1 MSCFVSSHL
10 SSLDEA
16 GHSNWRIF
24 SFSFFVLFLMNRNL
38 ADTESYRLV
47 MTLPTK
53 TVVAIK
59 KEKEMKELWAL
70 LFLVL
75 LNYGISF
82 RMATFNLRP
91 TTIFRMPAVKQKDIT
106 MPALSS
112 TMKEGKIVS
121 WNKKI
126 GEKVQSGEV
135 LLVVE
140 SDKADMDVEAFEDGI
155 LAAIFTPAGGT
166 AAVGAVVASLVDNAA
181 DISKVQAPG
190 AAAASTP
197 APATPS
203 VEVKQTASTSSS
215 SSAPTTPSP
224 PANIPPHQQILMPAL
239 SSTMKEGKI
248 VSWSKKV
255 GDKISSGD
263 MVLVVESDKA
273 DMDVE
278 SFEEGYLAAILVNNG
293 EVAAV
298 GAPVAYL
305 ATSKETIVE
314 VQNYAKAG
322 APVFGVSM
330 ETEKTSQSSSSPNA
344 IPGAATDSVASSST
358 TTTSSSSSSSSSS
371 STPVVVNDG
380 RISASGYAKS
390 IAKEMGIDL
399 RTVHPSRPDQYIVST
414 DLQNTAPISTSSAIS
429 FASGW
434 KSAPD
439 VINATPTAKK
449 LAAENNLEINKISG
463 TGPYGRV
470 TPEDVLKAAGKY
482 VPPKTTSTSTPTVV
496 AAPAKGAATTPA
508 TAAAVTAVPEGIVEM
523 NGMQKAV
530 VKNME
535 HSLTVPVFRVSR

>member
-1 MSCFVSSHL
+1 MDRTGSSYLCFT
-10 SSLDEA
+10 
-16 GHSNWRIF
+16 WRLF
-24 SFSFFVLFLMNRNL
+24 SFSLFLVYSSCR
-38 ADTESYRLV
+38 YRVIPISDDLYRQKQ
-47 MTLPTK
+47 LFCNNHQR
-53 TVVAIK
+53 IK
-59 KEKEMKELWAL
+59 RMKELWAL

-82 RMATFNLRP
+82 RMTTFNLRP
-91 TTIFRMPAVKQKDIT
+91 ATIFRMQAVKQKDIT

-190 AAAASTP
+190 AAAATTS
-197 APATPS
+197 APASSSEAKP
-203 VEVKQTASTSSS
+203 ASSS
-215 SSAPTTPSP
+215 SSTSSAATPPP

-278 SFEEGYLAAILVNNG
+278 AFEEGYLAAILVNNG

-305 ATSKETIVE
+305 AKSKESIAE

-344 IPGAATDSVASSST
+344 IPGAATDSVVSSST
-358 TTTSSSSSSSSSS
+358 TSTTSS

-390 IAKEMGIDL
+390 IAKEKGIDL

-414 DLQNTAPISTSSAIS
+414 DLQNTASTASTTTSTSSAVS

-434 KSAPD
+434 KSAPG

-449 LAAENNLEINKISG
+449 LAAENNLEIQKISG

-482 VPPKTTSTSTPTVV
+482 VPPKTTTTVSTPAVV
-496 AAPAKGAATTPA
+496 AATKGAAAATTTTPA
-508 TAAAVTAVPEGIVEM
+508 TTAVAVPEGIVDM